1 MSDDDESVG
10 GESDIWTE
18 YGEEV
23 TILLLELEAKV
34 REVVT
39 ITEKAPTRG
48 KLSHLRNYLRHYAK
62 LVLTHGIK

>member
-23 TILLLELEAKV
+23 TILLLELEANV
-34 REVVT
+34 REVFT
-39 ITEKAPTRG
+39 ITEQKTPTRAFSLL
-48 KLSHLRNYLRHYAK
+48 KAFTFKTLFKTLC
-62 LVLTHGIK
+62 

>member
-23 TILLLELEAKV
+23 TILLLELEARV
-34 REVVT
+34 CEVFT
-39 ITEKAPTRG
+39 ITEKAPTRAFSLL
-48 KLSHLRNYLRHYAK
+48 KAFTFKTLC
-62 LVLTHGIK
+62 